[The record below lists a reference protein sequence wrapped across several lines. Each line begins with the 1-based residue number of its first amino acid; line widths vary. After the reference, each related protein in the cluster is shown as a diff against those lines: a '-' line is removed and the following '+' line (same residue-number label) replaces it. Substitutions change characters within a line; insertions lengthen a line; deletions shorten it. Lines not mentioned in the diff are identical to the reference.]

1 MIWKNNTL
9 TQILDIDRNINKN
22 IDINKEDRGFL
33 SQNILNELRNLLE
46 HIALCVYNVD
56 KNQQLDNV
64 YENLQSSLKYIGDKR
79 KYKDI
84 KNFHHLLQIS
94 ASHYTPNEEIAE
106 RLMLKYLFYLF
117 QIRSFCKKNLGIE
130 ILNSLQDFPT
140 NLDTLSFQYYE
151 CVVDK
156 IKQISVFNDTKTDKF
171 YIQKVKPFIIN
182 KEIYY
187 EITFTIAKD
196 NVSKFD
202 KLIAFSKYYIPSN
215 YSVKLTL
222 YYTNIKLL
230 NLQIPI
236 ILISEWNIDIR
247 PCELTNFCLIFS
259 STRISFTR
267 TVKYEDFMQFLT
279 EEELNLLDIVN
290 LKNKEYNKIKN
301 NFSEDKLKHLFNC
314 LDMAREII
322 LKNKPGVNILRYILY
337 TMNNQIIK
345 KQISKKENNYQ
356 PNPRLSN
363 LFLKN
368 ESIPFDKMPFC
379 SNPVGHIPKLNVL
392 FECINSID
400 RKHELLARKIKNNSE
415 INCSLYTS
423 LEDFKEDD
431 IGMLIE
437 KYNAALYNKHKKN
450 RSIKILHDKF
460 LFINEYQDTLI
471 NIIQLLNNFT
481 KSGLDNYKEN
491 INEWLKKCIR
501 LDCEEKKGYLS
512 NLFCNSKLALIY
524 GAAGT
529 GKTTLI
535 EHISSF
541 FQDKTKLYLAN
552 TNTAVNNLRQ
562 RINIQKS
569 SFYTIASYKNVISKK
584 FDIIFID
591 ECSTISNKDI
601 ISVLQQTECEIL
613 ICVGDIYQIESI
625 GFGNWFL
632 FAQKFFSNIKLELQ
646 HIYRT
651 QSKKLQL
658 LWEKVRLL
666 DESMLEAIEKNNSS
680 ENIQNFNFSRG
691 VNDEIILCLNYGG
704 IYGVNNINKFL
715 QEKNPHK
722 SF

>member
-314 LDMAREII
+314 LD
-322 LKNKPGVNILRYILY
+322 
-337 TMNNQIIK
+337 
-345 KQISKKENNYQ
+345 
-356 PNPRLSN
+356 
-363 LFLKN
+363 
-368 ESIPFDKMPFC
+368 
-379 SNPVGHIPKLNVL
+379 
-392 FECINSID
+392 
-400 RKHELLARKIKNNSE
+400 
-415 INCSLYTS
+415 
-423 LEDFKEDD
+423 
-431 IGMLIE
+431 
-437 KYNAALYNKHKKN
+437 
-450 RSIKILHDKF
+450 
-460 LFINEYQDTLI
+460 
-471 NIIQLLNNFT
+471 
-481 KSGLDNYKEN
+481 
-491 INEWLKKCIR
+491 
-501 LDCEEKKGYLS
+501 
-512 NLFCNSKLALIY
+512 
-524 GAAGT
+524 
-529 GKTTLI
+529 
-535 EHISSF
+535 
-541 FQDKTKLYLAN
+541 
-552 TNTAVNNLRQ
+552 
-562 RINIQKS
+562 
-569 SFYTIASYKNVISKK
+569 
-584 FDIIFID
+584 
-591 ECSTISNKDI
+591 
-601 ISVLQQTECEIL
+601 
-613 ICVGDIYQIESI
+613 
-625 GFGNWFL
+625 
-632 FAQKFFSNIKLELQ
+632 
-646 HIYRT
+646 
-651 QSKKLQL
+651 
-658 LWEKVRLL
+658 
-666 DESMLEAIEKNNSS
+666 
-680 ENIQNFNFSRG
+680 
-691 VNDEIILCLNYGG
+691 
-704 IYGVNNINKFL
+704 
-715 QEKNPHK
+715 
-722 SF
+722 